1 MNKIYN
7 LILTLL
13 ICGQVYS
20 QCTVNAL
27 SYIWPDTTNINFCF
41 QLGDTLVIDATNNQV
56 ATQLDNDLLCW
67 LEREF
72 NFRIEKFPGH
82 AQVNPMGTVL
92 LSFEKQNSNYD
103 IFLY

>member
-56 ATQLDNDLLCW
+56 ATQLDND
-67 LEREF
+67 F
-72 NFRIEKFPGH
+72 
-82 AQVNPMGTVL
+82 AVPMGIAHAGSGTGVRAATP
-92 LSFEKQNSNYD
+92 SMD
-103 IFLY
+103 IRCQQ